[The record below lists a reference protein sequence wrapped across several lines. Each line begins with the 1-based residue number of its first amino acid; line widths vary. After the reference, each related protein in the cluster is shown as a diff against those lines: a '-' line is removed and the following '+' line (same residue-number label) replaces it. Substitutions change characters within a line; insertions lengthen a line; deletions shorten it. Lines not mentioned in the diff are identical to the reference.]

1 MCFALP
7 WTAPR
12 PAATEAAVG
21 DRVVLLH
28 GIARS
33 PASMAPLAEALTEA
47 GYQVRNQNY
56 PSRSGDLEHLADI
69 VWSDAAAFIEQP
81 GGRTH
86 FVTHSMGGLLVRIVI
101 ARHRP
106 HNLGRVVMLGPPSQG
121 SEIADLLAGNP
132 LYRWFFG
139 PAGAELGTAQ
149 AARLQVLLGSVDY
162 PLGIIAGDRAFD
174 PVGWLMINGPNDGR
188 VAVARTTV
196 AGAAA
201 HLTLHVTHTFMMR
214 DKRVLRQTIRFL
226 RDGSGIP
233 SFFLLYI

>member
-1 MCFALP
+1 MFFALP

-12 PAATEAAVG
+12 PAATEAHVR

-33 PASMAPLAEALTEA
+33 AASMTPLADALTEV
-47 GYQVRNQNY
+47 GYQVRNQDY
-56 PSRSGDLEHLADI
+56 PSRREDLEHLADI
-69 VWSDAAAFIEQP
+69 VWSDAGAFIEQP

-86 FVTHSMGGLLVRIVI
+86 FVTHSMGGLLARIII

-106 HNLGRVVMLGPPSQG
+106 RNLGRVVMLGPPSQG

-139 PAGAELGTAQ
+139 PAGAELGTAP
-149 AARLQVLLGSVDY
+149 AARLQALLGSVDY
-162 PLGIIAGDRAFD
+162 SLGIIAGDRAFD
-174 PVGWLMINGPNDGR
+174 PLGWLMINGPNDGR
-188 VAVARTTV
+188 VAVGRTAV
-196 AGAAA
+196 AGAAD

-214 DKRVLRQTIRFL
+214 DKTVIRQTIQFL
-226 RDGSGIP
+226 REGR
-233 SFFLLYI
+233 FATA